1 MYLHSDDP
9 PVTACSQR
17 SPAGNE
23 KQAADHL
30 ISRLGGTHL
39 GFDELTATCNT
50 VELSGAVILIV
61 IPFIATRSF

>member
-9 PVTACSQR
+9 PVTACSPR

-30 ISRLGGTHL
+30 ISRHIGTLPRSHL
-39 GFDELTATCNT
+39 SMS
-50 VELSGAVILIV
+50 ELSIYHKLTLISLL
-61 IPFIATRSF
+61 AG